1 MKITEMKIIHN
12 HSASLLSTLVV
23 AGLVCLGAQASNA
36 AVITVSTSA
45 PVVDGADIALLPS
58 GTTTTNPNDSTTAV
72 WFDQPHQGQTFTTGA
87 DPAGYELSA
96 VSLLH
101 NYGPAGFTWTATG
114 PWDVIIG
121 TIDGSNNLIPIASET
136 IPLGTT
142 TGFTSS
148 DGVGDWITFT
158 LATPVV
164 LSANTAYAFA
174 VGINGGGNGAVF
186 VRSNNDNDYTGGAA
200 FSDSVGG
207 NGFNN
212 PTVSHGFDRIFHT
225 DLAVVPEPSA
235 SLLTLFGL
243 TAGLGWIR
251 RRPRKA

>member
-1 MKITEMKIIHN
+1 MKIIHN
-12 HSASLLSTLVV
+12 HSAPLLATLAV

-58 GTTTTNPNDSTTAV
+58 GTATLNPNDSTTAV
-72 WFDQPHQGQTFTTGA
+72 WSDRPHQGQTFTTGA
-87 DPAGYELSA
+87 DSAGYELSA

-101 NYGPAGFTWTATG
+101 NYDDAGFTWTGTG

-121 TIDGSNNLIPIASET
+121 TIGGSNNLISIASET
-136 IPLGTT
+136 IPQGTT
-142 TGFTSS
+142 AGFTSS

-174 VGINGGGNGAVF
+174 VGINGGEGAVF
-186 VRSNNDNDYTGGAA
+186 VRSDNDNDYTGGAA
-200 FSDSVGG
+200 FSDSVAG
-207 NGFNN
+207 NGFDN
-212 PTVSHGFDRIFHT
+212 PTVSHSFDRIFHIGPPFL
-225 DLAVVPEPSA
+225 DRSPQSH
-235 SLLTLFGL
+235 SLTE
-243 TAGLGWIR
+243 
-251 RRPRKA
+251 